1 MQTRKRK
8 GDIVQVSKQIL
19 VATDLTAR
27 ADRPFAR
34 AKLLA
39 DLWGADRTLLFVSS
53 PKTEVDIDKVE
64 ALLTRSYGADA
75 EGCRLAINY
84 GEPPEVIAETAAQL
98 GSDLIIVGAAR
109 HNNISDFFLGTAV
122 DHILH
127 HAAAPVLIVKERPRT
142 TYRRILVA
150 TDFSDCSARALETAL
165 AFFPDATIDLVHNYH
180 VAYEAWLKSD
190 TVAAEMRSDAEQ
202 ELQDFVT
209 GMNLSEKELSRVT
222 PRLVEGNLHQS
233 IFTMLDTGDYDLLV
247 LGTHGRSGFAMATI
261 GSRASEMM
269 GWSPVDVL
277 MVGKTDQAS

>member
-1 MQTRKRK
+1 MPTRKRK

-142 TYRRILVA
+142 PYRRILVA

-277 MVGKTDQAS
+277 MVGKPA

>member
-1 MQTRKRK
+1 MPIRKRK
-8 GDIVQVSKQIL
+8 GEIVQVSKQIL

-53 PKTEVDIDKVE
+53 PKTEVDIDKIE

-84 GEPPEVIAETAAQL
+84 GEPPEVIAKTASQL

-122 DHILH
+122 DNILH

-142 TYRRILVA
+142 NYRRILVA
-150 TDFSDCSARALETAL
+150 TDFSDFSARALETAL
-165 AFFPDATIDLVHNYH
+165 VFFPDATIDLVHNYH

-190 TVAAEMRSDAEQ
+190 TVEAEMRSDAEQ
-202 ELQDFVT
+202 ELQDFMT
-209 GMNLSEKELSRVT
+209 GLNLPGNEAERVT
-222 PRLVEGNLHQS
+222 PRLVEGHLHQS
-233 IFTMLDTGDYDLLV
+233 IFAMLDTGDYDLLV
-247 LGTHGRSGFAMATI
+247 L
-261 GSRASEMM
+261 
-269 GWSPVDVL
+269 
-277 MVGKTDQAS
+277 

>member
-1 MQTRKRK
+1 MAM
-8 GDIVQVSKQIL
+8 QIL

-39 DLWGADRTLLFVSS
+39 DVRNADRTLLYVGS
-53 PKTEVDIDKVE
+53 PKTEVDIEKVE
-64 ALLTRSYGADA
+64 TLLRRNYGADA
-75 EGCRLAINY
+75 EGCNLAINY
-84 GEPPEVIAETAAQL
+84 GKPPEVIADTASQL
-98 GSDLIIVGAAR
+98 KSDLIIVGAAR

-122 DHILH
+122 DHLVR
-127 HAAAPVLIVKERPRT
+127 HAPAPVLIVKERPRAE
-142 TYRRILVA
+142 YGRILVA
-150 TDFSDCSARALETAL
+150 ADFSEFSAHALRTALE
-165 AFFPDATIDLVHNYH
+165 FFPDAKIDLVHAYH

-190 TVAAEMRSDAEQ
+190 GVADEMRSDAEK
-202 ELQDFVT
+202 ELQEFMT
-209 GMNLSEKELSRVT
+209 GLNLSESDAARVT

-233 IFTMLDTGDYDLLV
+233 IFDMLDSGDFDLLV

-277 MVGKTDQAS
+277 MVRKPR